1 MSTPHTASLEYDG
14 KTTEFP
20 ILSGTQG
27 MDVIDIRSLYA
38 KTGLFTY
45 DAGFSSTASCE
56 SGITF
61 VDGNKGVLL
70 YRGYPIEQIT
80 ERCTFMDVAYLVKHG
95 ELPNAQQKKEFE
107 AVIKKHTMLNEQMVK
122 FYQGF
127 RRDAH
132 PMAVMVGVVGA
143 LSAFYPKVADFSDP
157 EQRTMSFNRIVAK
170 MPTIVAFAHKYSKGE
185 PFMPPRNDL
194 DYTANFLYMM
204 FGNPCET
211 YEPNPV
217 IVRALDMIL
226 MLHADHEQNA
236 STSTVRL
243 AGSSGANP
251 YACISAG
258 IGCLWG
264 PAHGGAN
271 EACLKMFEEIG
282 DASRIPEY
290 IKRAKDKNDSFKLKG
305 FGHRVYSCL
314 DPRVKLMH
322 KICTTVLQ
330 ELGQENDPLF
340 KLAVELEQVALKDDY
355 FIERKLF
362 PSVYFYS
369 GIVLKA
375 MGIPPSMFPC
385 IIGLAH
391 TVGWMAHWE
400 EMITDSDQKIGRPRQ
415 LYLGKA
421 QRDVPAKDKRL

>member
-1 MSTPHTASLEYDG
+1 
-14 KTTEFP
+14 
-20 ILSGTQG
+20 
-27 MDVIDIRSLYA
+27 
-38 KTGLFTY
+38 
-45 DAGFSSTASCE
+45 
-56 SGITF
+56 
-61 VDGNKGVLL
+61 
-70 YRGYPIEQIT
+70 
-80 ERCTFMDVAYLVKHG
+80 
-95 ELPNAQQKKEFE
+95 
-107 AVIKKHTMLNEQMVK
+107 
-122 FYQGF
+122 
-127 RRDAH
+127 
-132 PMAVMVGVVGA
+132 
-143 LSAFYPKVADFSDP
+143 
-157 EQRTMSFNRIVAK
+157 
-170 MPTIVAFAHKYSKGE
+170 
-185 PFMPPRNDL
+185 
-194 DYTANFLYMM
+194 
-204 FGNPCET
+204 
-211 YEPNPV
+211 
-217 IVRALDMIL
+217 
-226 MLHADHEQNA
+226 
-236 STSTVRL
+236 
-243 AGSSGANP
+243 
-251 YACISAG
+251 
-258 IGCLWG
+258 
-264 PAHGGAN
+264 
-271 EACLKMFEEIG
+271 MFEEIG

-290 IKRAKDKNDSFKLKG
+290 IRRAKDKNDSFKLKG

-415 LYLGKA
+415 LYLGEA